1 MTGWITD
8 IVFWFSMTDKDE
20 ISKRIFSF
28 IDIIYTNTNLFVFIF
43 LGIMWYV
50 SSCWYHSTDTIFFLH
65 CILMYIQFVCLFVTL
80 ALALVISKSN
90 QSLNFNS
97 IAPQPESIKMGLGIL
112 RVFYGSLYGVIWGI
126 SMGWQV
132 LFYVLFNCLFLN
144 EGRDFF
150 MIYML
155 ANRIMSFH

>member
-1 MTGWITD
+1 
-8 IVFWFSMTDKDE
+8 
-20 ISKRIFSF
+20 
-28 IDIIYTNTNLFVFIF
+28 
-43 LGIMWYV
+43 
-50 SSCWYHSTDTIFFLH
+50 
-65 CILMYIQFVCLFVTL
+65 MYIQFVCLFVTL

-97 IAPQPESIKMGLGIL
+97 IAPQSRVKWGHTRPGIL
-112 RVFYGSLYGVIWGI
+112 WVFYWVIWGP

-132 LFYVLFNCLFLN
+132 LFYVLSNCLFLN

>member
-1 MTGWITD
+1 MILFTRIQTYLYLYFCVSCD
-8 IVFWFSMTDKDE
+8 MYHLADIIVLIQYFFFIVFLC
-20 ISKRIFSF
+20 
-28 IDIIYTNTNLFVFIF
+28 IYSL
-43 LGIMWYV
+43 
-50 SSCWYHSTDTIFFLH
+50 
-65 CILMYIQFVCLFVTL
+65 FVCLFVTL

-132 LFYVLFNCLFLN
+132 LFYVLSNCLFLN